1 MSDTRLYAA
10 GEKACDHCGDPF
22 SEPVETWKG
31 HALLYCGKPDCAIAA
46 RSRVNGRYVSN
57 TEIKCHM
64 LGCDKFIPE
73 GSYGRR
79 TKHWVCSVECWH
91 KLRYE
96 IFGGKVPFI
105 CAWCGKATTG
115 QITHG
120 KSGNN
125 FCDQDCAGAYRAE
138 EYLKTAGIYRP
149 LYEIYFDAYVKEI
162 YRGKSLQTHRH
173 AVVRHLSFLVEIG
186 ITSLEDVTPMTISAY
201 GKWGRD
207 HGSPNLLA
215 RCSHIKAF
223 YDWLRGQ
230 GLRIAANPVITSMH
244 AKRKPKTLP
253 RPNSD
258 EQLEFIWSLLYR
270 RGNSRLR
277 GEAGIAQE
285 SGMRLGEICNIR
297 MSDVDLNGYR
307 IFVRLPNK
315 TMTERYAFIGEK
327 TKELINAWMQDRDP
341 NCGHDFLFH
350 NKEGNPCK
358 NLQMLLEFVNVLC
371 KSLRGKKF
379 HDEGLDSWSIHKM
392 RHTMASRLAH
402 AGADYS
408 TIMGAGG
415 WTTFGAM
422 TGYAA
427 VDPEDSQ
434 RGYQE
439 AMDRFHETTK
449 LPPQT
454 ITLTLE
460 QYLERAGKTA

>member
-31 HALLYCGKPDCAIAA
+31 HALLYCGKPDCALAA

-57 TEIKCHM
+57 NEIKCH
-64 LGCDKFIPE
+64 LPGCDKFIPE

-79 TKHWVCSVECWH
+79 TKHWVCSVKCWH
-91 KLRYE
+91 KLRYDL
-96 IFGGKVPFI
+96 FGGKVPFT
-105 CAWCGKATTG
+105 CAWCGKAITG
-115 QITHG
+115 QVTHG
-120 KSGNN
+120 KSGNK
-125 FCDQDCAGAYRAE
+125 FCDGHAGLYRAE
-138 EYLKTAGIYRP
+138 EYLKTAGIFRK
-149 LYEIYFDAYVKEI
+149 LYETYADTYVKDN

-173 AVVRHLSFLVEIG
+173 AVIKHLSILVALG

-215 RCSHIKAF
+215 RSSHIKAF
-223 YDWLRGQ
+223 YDWLFGI
-230 GLRIAANPVITSMH
+230 GLRTAPNPVITSMH
-244 AKRKPKTLP
+244 RKREPKRLP
-253 RPNSD
+253 RPYS
-258 EQLEFIWSLLYR
+258 EETMEFIWRLLFG

-277 GEAGIAQE
+277 AEAAIGEQA
-285 SGMRLGEICNIR
+285 GMRRDEICNIR
-297 MSDVDLNGYR
+297 VSDVDLNGYR

-315 TMTERYAFIGEK
+315 TMTERYAFFGEK
-327 TKELINAWMQDRDP
+327 AKELINAWMQERDP

-358 NLQMLLEFVNVLC
+358 GLQMHLEFVNVLC
-371 KSLRGKKF
+371 KSLRGKKL
-379 HDEGLDSWSIHKM
+379 HDEGLDNWSIHRF
-392 RHTMASRLAH
+392 RHVMASRLAH

-415 WTTFGAM
+415 WKTASAM
-422 TGYAA
+422 EGYAA
-427 VDPEDSQ
+427 VDPEDTQ

-439 AMDRFHETTK
+439 AMDRFSETSK

-454 ITLTLE
+454 TILTLE